1 MGYIVMI
8 FIAIALIAAL
18 KWKAA
23 IVIGVFIVICYF
35 LGKKDNK
42 NNDGLIDK
50 KDVEEEKPEKIMI
63 PQGLEEI
70 EYYGGYNKG
79 ISNKLFLEN
88 RSNGICL
95 YDKANNLKILI
106 LKRNIINFSMVG
118 DYNRDSIVSGGK
130 LEGGDF
136 SLWGSIKGKML
147 YGDIGELIY
156 ARKKYTNSPIKT
168 EVNVTDTRKII
179 LKFKE
184 NEEEKGMILDKS
196 VWEHLCFLC
205 PEKKIK

>member
-1 MGYIVMI
+1 MGYVIMI
-8 FIAIALIAAL
+8 IIAIALIAVL

-35 LGKKDNK
+35 LGKKGNK
-42 NNDGLIDK
+42 NNDGLITKNNK
-50 KDVEEEKPEKIMI
+50 KVQKEKIMI

-70 EYYGGYNKG
+70 EYYGGYNKEL
-79 ISNKLFLEN
+79 SNKLFLEN

-95 YDKANNLKILI
+95 YDKANNLKVLV

-147 YGDIGELIY
+147 YGDVGELVY

-184 NEEEKGMILDKS
+184 NEQERGMVLDKS
-196 VWEHLCFLC
+196 MWEHLCFLC